1 MVAADGYANALES
14 AHQQRAEYV
23 GQIAGR
29 PLRLSNSSM
38 LCLAAAGA
46 IFIAL
51 AYVAGLSH
59 ANLSMGAGALIAVL
73 VASTL
78 SSIAGFAFSAICGVM
93 LLSLMPNPVQVVE
106 IMMVCSVAIQGL
118 SVILIWRNIA
128 WSDLPLFLIG
138 GIVGLPIGV
147 LLLLHLGDAGV
158 KEAIGVLL
166 IAYSGYALVKRRM
179 SLSIKS
185 RLADVAFGIVGGITG
200 GLAGIPGAPVTVV
213 CGLKGWDKSRQRGL
227 YQPFILIMQILA
239 LLLIQTMRT
248 QSAPAVAWPDLQ
260 FVPMALLGTLLGFG
274 VFKRL
279 SDRSFTV
286 VVNVLLL
293 ISGFGLLA

>member
-1 MVAADGYANALES
+1 MVAADGYADALEF
-14 AHQQRAEYV
+14 AHQQRAEYIR
-23 GQIAGR
+23 QIAR
-29 PLRLSNSSM
+29 WPLQLLNSCM
-38 LCLAAAGA
+38 LYVAGA
-46 IFIAL
+46 TAMLAAL
-51 AYVAGLSH
+51 AYIAGLSR

-138 GIVGLPIGV
+138 GIIGLPMGV

-185 RLADVAFGIVGGITG
+185 RVADVAFGIVGGVTG

-239 LLLIQTMRT
+239 LLLI
-248 QSAPAVAWPDLQ
+248 
-260 FVPMALLGTLLGFG
+260 
-274 VFKRL
+274 
-279 SDRSFTV
+279 
-286 VVNVLLL
+286 
-293 ISGFGLLA
+293 